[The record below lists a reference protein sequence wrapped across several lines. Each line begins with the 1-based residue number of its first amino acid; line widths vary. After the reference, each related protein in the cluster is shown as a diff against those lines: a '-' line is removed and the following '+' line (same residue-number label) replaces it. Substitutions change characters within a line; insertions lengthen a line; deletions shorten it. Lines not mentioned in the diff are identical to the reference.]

1 MTTVAF
7 AVSSSAAIAAD
18 LANGPPIAP
27 VRPVTDDYFGT
38 KVEDPYRWMEDS
50 KSDEFAQ
57 WMKQQNDYARGVLD
71 HIPGRTQLLERINAL
86 SQQGADARR
95 MQLAQGRLFYLKRGA
110 GDIAFKLCV
119 RSCWCRHT

>member
-57 WMKQQNDYARGVLD
+57 WMKQQNDCARGVLD